1 MIIKRLQ
8 KEFGTLLVLSC
19 CLVMI
24 VVLVSV
30 ILVITVRVLH
40 RANNNTGDTDSTY
53 SPAREKVDTEAFSQ
67 HSVSVDTMLYS
78 PDTQQPPHTDPG
90 VYHLGLYNSSPPE
103 MEFTDCRNSQI
114 FGTVGR
120 KIKPPTIATEESLAY
135 QSNYF

>member
-1 MIIKRLQ
+1 
-8 KEFGTLLVLSC
+8 
-19 CLVMI
+19 MI

-67 HSVSVDTMLYS
+67 HSVSVSTMLYS
-78 PDTQQPPHTDPG
+78 PDSQQPQTGPQSDPA
-90 VYHLGLYNSSPPE
+90 VYHLGLYNSSHPE

-120 KIKPPTIATEESLAY
+120 KIKPPTITTEESLAY

>member
-1 MIIKRLQ
+1 M
-8 KEFGTLLVLSC
+8 LSC

-40 RANNNTGDTDSTY
+40 RASNNTGDTDSTY
-53 SPAREKVDTEAFSQ
+53 SPAREKVDTEAYSQ
-67 HSVSVDTMLYS
+67 HSVTVDTMLYS
-78 PDTQQPPHTDPG
+78 PDTQPHNDPA
-90 VYHLGLYNSSPPE
+90 VYHLELYSPLNSSPPE
-103 MEFTDCRNSQI
+103 MEFNGCRNSQI

-120 KIKPPTIATEESLAY
+120 KIKPPTITSEESLAY

>member
-1 MIIKRLQ
+1 M
-8 KEFGTLLVLSC
+8 LSC

-78 PDTQQPPHTDPG
+78 PDTEPHTEPHTDQA
-90 VYHLGLYNSSPPE
+90 VYHLELYNPLNSSPPE
-103 MEFTDCRNSQI
+103 LEFNDCRNSQI

-120 KIKPPTIATEESLAY
+120 KIKPPTITTEESLAY
-135 QSNYF
+135 QSKYL